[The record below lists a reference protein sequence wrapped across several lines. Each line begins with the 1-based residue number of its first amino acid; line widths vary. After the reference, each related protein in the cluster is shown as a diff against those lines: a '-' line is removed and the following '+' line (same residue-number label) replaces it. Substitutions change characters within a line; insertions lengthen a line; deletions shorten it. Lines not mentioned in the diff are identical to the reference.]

1 MPTPSARLYSA
12 REHGHLIP
20 YIAALHAACIS
31 QDQVIATFLPPL
43 HHEKLLGWWKE
54 AIAEAGRGSRL
65 ISLLLLLDD
74 DDDDDDKPGPGTGSA
89 IPKGTELVGVVTLS
103 MPPGETAAHRGVVE
117 QLFVSPKYRRRG
129 GARALMAHLEAEA
142 LKRGRKLLI
151 LDTEAGSTAAQV
163 CPRLGFTQI
172 GMIPAYAIS
181 PAGGLRDELFYY
193 KQL

>member
-1 MPTPSARLYSA
+1 MPTPSARLYSPA
-12 REHGHLIP
+12 EHAHLIP

-43 HHEKLLGWWKE
+43 HHEKLLGWWKD

-65 ISLLLLLDD
+65 ISLLLLDD
-74 DDDDDDKPGPGTGSA
+74 DESA
-89 IPKGTELVGVVTLS
+89 AATTTDTSTPPKGTELVGVVTLS
-103 MPPGETAAHRGVVE
+103 MPPSETGAHRGVVE
-117 QLFVSPKYRRRG
+117 KLFVSPKYRRRG
-129 GARALMAHLEAEA
+129 GARTLMAHLEAEA

-172 GMIPAYAIS
+172 GMIPAYAVS
-181 PAGGLRDELFYY
+181 PAGGLKDELFYY